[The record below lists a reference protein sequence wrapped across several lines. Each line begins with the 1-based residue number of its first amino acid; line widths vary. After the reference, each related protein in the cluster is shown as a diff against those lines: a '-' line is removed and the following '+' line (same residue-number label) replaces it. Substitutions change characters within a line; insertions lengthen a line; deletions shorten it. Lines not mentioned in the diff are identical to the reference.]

1 MTKNILNEFGYE
13 KYCEDSAVPDIPA
26 GLTPARVVAQHKSS
40 WQVVTANG
48 EYSADLSGKYRY
60 DLAAK
65 GGYPAVG
72 DYLLVQ
78 IAETNDLAVIHE
90 LLPRKT
96 VFYRADQW
104 HAAAIQIVAANFDTV
119 FVCMSLNRDYNI
131 ARLERYLVMA
141 KESGANIVVVLTK
154 ADLCPDVELQ
164 LEICRAVA
172 GFVPVYAVSVVDG
185 AGMEQLAPYFAQG
198 NTVVALGSSGVGKS
212 SLVNALFGQEIMKVA
227 AIREDDARGRHTT
240 VHREIILLPGG
251 GLYLDT
257 PGMRELGLVN
267 AGESVAEMFEDI
279 EQLAETCR
287 FSDCRHNGEPGCA
300 IRTALDNG
308 ELSAKRYKRYIKFQ
322 QELSYAEDP
331 SGHRAQKTEF
341 FKQIHKAFRGNRKP
355 GR

>member
-1 MTKNILNEFGYE
+1 MNSSLLNDYGYLKYIKSIEMPTTPFGY
-13 KYCEDSAVPDIPA
+13 AA
-26 GLTPARVVAQHKSS
+26 ARVVAQHKSS
-40 WQVVTANG
+40 WQVVTASG
-48 EYSADLSGKYRY
+48 EYRADLSGKYRY
-60 DLAAK
+60 DLDAK

-72 DYLLVQ
+72 DYVLVQ
-78 IAETNDLAVIHE
+78 IAKTNDLAVIHE

-141 KESGANIVVVLTK
+141 KESGADIVVVLTK

-172 GFVPVYAVSVVDG
+172 GHVPVYAVSVVDG

-240 VHREIILLPGG
+240 VHRELILLPGG

-257 PGMRELGLVN
+257 PGMRELGLVD

-279 EQLAETCR
+279 EQLADACR

-300 IRTALDNG
+300 IRAALANG
-308 ELSAKRYKRYIKFQ
+308 ELSDKRYKRYVKFQ

-341 FKQIHKAFRGNRKP
+341 FKQIHKSIRANRKP